1 MIALYHNDMSVCAQ
15 KVRMT
20 LAENQLQWEGHHLD
34 LRAGDQQKPEYTK
47 LNPNAVV
54 PTLVDNGAMVIE
66 STVICEYLD
75 DAYPESSLRPKDAA
89 ARARM
94 RL

>member
-20 LAENQLQWEGHHLD
+20 LAEKQLEWQSHPLD
-34 LRAGDQQKPEYTK
+34 LRAGDQQKSEYVK

-54 PTLVDNGAMVIE
+54 PTLVDDGAVIIQL
-66 STVICEYLD
+66 TVVCE
-75 DAYPESSLRPKDAA
+75 
-89 ARARM
+89 
-94 RL
+94 

>member
-34 LRAGDQQKPEYTK
+34 LRAGDQQ
-47 LNPNAVV
+47 
-54 PTLVDNGAMVIE
+54 
-66 STVICEYLD
+66 
-75 DAYPESSLRPKDAA
+75 
-89 ARARM
+89 
-94 RL
+94 